1 MINLAGV
8 VRVRPSN
15 EARRDRLMT
24 QPVDASALL
33 AAQGGR
39 AYLAKPV
46 DRATLPVAIRSAM

>member
-1 MINLAGV
+1 
-8 VRVRPSN
+8 
-15 EARRDRLMT
+15 MT